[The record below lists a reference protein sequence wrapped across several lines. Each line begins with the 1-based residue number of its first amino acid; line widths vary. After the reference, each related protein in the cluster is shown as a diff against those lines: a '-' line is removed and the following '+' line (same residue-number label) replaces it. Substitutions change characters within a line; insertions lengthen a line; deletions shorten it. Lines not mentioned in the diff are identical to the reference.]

1 MNKNDE
7 KKVSAFKIACRIAY
21 SGGLLLIV
29 LAPLLWGLLPLGYTY
44 IKQDPV
50 IKDNPTFI
58 VFMRMFCSFI
68 VTTLFGLVIYL
79 LLLRKKISIKD
90 MPLPLIVLAIIVDKN
105 IAILEYLNKYIEISK
120 HPRKSKR

>member
-1 MNKNDE
+1 MTNEKDE
-7 KKVSAFKIACRIAY
+7 NKVSAFKIACRIAC

-68 VTTLFGLVIYL
+68 FTMVFGFIIYFTV
-79 LLLRKKISIKD
+79 LRKK
-90 MPLPLIVLAIIVDKN
+90 
-105 IAILEYLNKYIEISK
+105 KY
-120 HPRKSKR
+120 